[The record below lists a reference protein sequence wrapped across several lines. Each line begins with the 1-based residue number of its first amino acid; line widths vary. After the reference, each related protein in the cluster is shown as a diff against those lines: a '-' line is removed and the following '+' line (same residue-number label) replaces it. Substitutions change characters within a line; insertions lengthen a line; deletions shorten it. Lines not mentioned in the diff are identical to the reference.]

1 MLSQHPSYNF
11 DMVLNKDNATCG
23 MYALG
28 LLLLRLDRQLPT
40 VGSRWRWRLASLKE
54 APKWV
59 HHQFVCASHR
69 LLDSC

>member
-23 MYALG
+23 MYALVVAA
-28 LLLLRLDRQLPT
+28 
-40 VGSRWRWRLASLKE
+40 VGSPVANGRISLAMAIGFLE
-54 APKWV
+54 GGPEMGY
-59 HHQFVCASHR
+59 HQFVCASHP